1 MLKNLL
7 GFGSPSLFF
16 MEGDAGDGAGGGG
29 GGGED
34 KTWHEALPEDI
45 RADASLVDFKDES
58 EMVNMPVNVARSYIN
73 TKKMVGRD
81 KIPMPKSDEEFMA
94 VYDRLGRPKEA
105 TEYSTAIPES
115 ITDEKLKENLTTQLE
130 WFKGIAHS
138 AGLNDT
144 QATAIFK
151 AFAESGDKQMGEMQ
165 TNAENQFREAEIA
178 LRTEYGNSFEGK
190 MVLMNRAIDSL
201 DQGTD
206 IKALLD
212 STGLSR
218 HPAIIKTFVRMGE
231 FMAEDLGIDKT
242 TGEIA
247 DTPESLKDQK
257 DELMKSPAYLD
268 AKDPAHD
275 TTVRKVAALIEK
287 ISGSQKV
294 EPTNRMTFLN

>member
-1 MLKNLL
+1 MKSLFNDL
-7 GFGSPSLFF
+7 STPSLFF
-16 MEGDAGDGAGGGG
+16 MEGDPGGGG
-29 GGGED
+29 GGGD

-45 RADASLVDFKDES
+45 RADASLVDFKDET

-81 KIPMPKSDEEFMA
+81 KIPMPKSDEEFMQ
-94 VYDRLGRPKEA
+94 VYDRLGRPKESS
-105 TEYSTAIPES
+105 EYTLNVPES
-115 ITDEKLKENLTTQLE
+115 ITNETLKEQLAGQKE
-130 WFKGIAHS
+130 WFQKTAHS
-138 AGLNDT
+138 IGLSNT
-144 QATAIFK
+144 QADKLFSAYSELTNSSI
-151 AFAESGDKQMGEMQ
+151 GDIQQ
-165 TNAENQFREAEIA
+165 QNENQFREAEIS
-178 LRTEYGNSFEGK
+178 LRTEYGNAFEGK

-218 HPAIIKTFVRMGE
+218 HPAIIKTFVKMGE

-242 TGEIA
+242 TGELA
-247 DTPESLKDQK
+247 ETPESLKDQK
-257 DELMKSPAYLD
+257 EELMKSPAYLD
-268 AKDPAHD
+268 ANDPSHA

-287 ISGSQKV
+287 ISGSQKI